1 MKACVFVDS
10 ENFRGSIN
18 DLFNRDKRKFYLPEH
33 ARWGDFFDY
42 IVAESSGHQAKRL
55 RTYWYV
61 VDFPA
66 PSPRLRDF
74 PQSSDEIDEWVKRH
88 WEAIE
93 DGKKTREKKDLHS
106 LTAEKIIEELLW
118 RGKATQKRFAGYR
131 RIQRKIAHAH
141 SAVEF
146 RRSGAIKH
154 DLFSHRLGPEKTVD
168 VNLAVDMLQLR
179 DIYDLAVIVSGDQDY
194 VPAVQAVKNAGKT
207 VVNVAFTDAENNMLP
222 GGAPQLNEVADRPL
236 IIGYAKFA
244 EFLGL
249 SVKTDDR

>member
-18 DLFNRDKRKFYLPEH
+18 ALFNLRHYFSEQ
-33 ARWGDFFDY
+33 AQWGDFFDY

-61 VDFPA
+61 VDFPVHV
-66 PSPRLRDF
+66 PRAHDF
-74 PQSSDEIDEWVKRH
+74 PQPGKEVEWVNRH
-88 WEAIE
+88 WESIK
-93 DGKKTREKKDLHS
+93 DGRKAREKIDLHS
-106 LTAEKIIEELLW
+106 LAAEKIIEELLW
-118 RGKATQKRFAGYR
+118 RRKATQGRFASYR
-131 RIQRKIAHAH
+131 RIQRNIAQTNN
-141 SAVEF
+141 AVEF

-154 DLFSHRLGPEKTVD
+154 DLFSNRLGPEKTVD

-207 VVNVAFTDAENNMLP
+207 VVNVAFTDAKKNMLP

-249 SVKTDDR
+249 SAKKGGGK

>member
-18 DLFNRDKRKFYLPEH
+18 DLFNRKSYFPEH

-61 VDFPA
+61 VEFSA
-66 PSPRLRDF
+66 PSPRMRDF
-74 PQSSDEIDEWVKRH
+74 PQPSEADEWVKRH

-93 DGKKTREKKDLHS
+93 KGKKAREGKDLHS
-106 LTAEKIIEELLW
+106 LTTEKIIEELLW
-118 RGKATQKRFAGYR
+118 RGKATQKRFEGYR

-194 VPAVQAVKNAGKT
+194 VPAVQAIKNAGKT

-236 IIGYAKFA
+236 IINYAKFA

-249 SVKTDDR
+249 SVKKGGGK